1 MGYGQFSPIAKTME
15 VLDETWTVL
24 IIREMVA
31 GSHHFNEIRHGL
43 PRMSTAL
50 LSKRLRSLERTGI
63 VVRRAEGSRTAY
75 DLTPGGRALE
85 PVIQSLG
92 EWGVQWRSELGDDD
106 LDPHLLL
113 WDIHRNIDVAALPE
127 GRVVLAFTFTD
138 VEPRT
143 RTWWIVVSAD
153 GDVDVCDVDPGHP
166 ATVRMS
172 STLRTM
178 VDVWRGQLSWS
189 QALRS
194 ERLHLSGAA
203 AARHSL
209 PRWLMLS
216 PFAALVDHRQ
226 ERASSSPPTPGPD
239 ASPR

>member
-1 MGYGQFSPIAKTME
+1 MGYGQFCPIAKTME
-15 VLDETWTVL
+15 VLDERWTVL
-24 IIREMVA
+24 IIRELVA

-43 PRMSTAL
+43 PRMSSAL
-50 LSKRLRSLERTGI
+50 LSKRLRSLERAGI
-63 VVRRAEGSRTAY
+63 VVRRTEGSRTAY

-85 PVIQSLG
+85 LIIRSLG
-92 EWGVQWRSELGDDD
+92 EWGVQWRSELGDED

-138 VEPRT
+138 IEPRT
-143 RTWWIVVSAD
+143 RNWWIVVSAD
-153 GDVDVCDVDPGHP
+153 RDVDVCDVDPGHP
-166 ATVRMS
+166 VTVAMS

-194 ERLHLSGAA
+194 RRLQLSGPD
-203 AARHSL
+203 AARHAL
-209 PRWLMLS
+209 PQWLILS
-216 PFAALVDHRQ
+216 PFAALVDHRRDQ
-226 ERASSSPPTPGPD
+226 ASSPPAPGPD